1 MQQKA
6 FTLLNKGMNRDL
18 SISKAGESSAYEN
31 HNIRILARDHD
42 TLLSVTNERG
52 NKAIVLGANVG
63 FTGEL
68 VGWNVLNNH
77 VILFTHDSTQ
87 TQNPDRIYRIDYVD
101 DVFYMLGYDDNGTF
115 RAKNKPLFV
124 GNLDFDLEHPIESVV
139 YFETEDI
146 QKIYWVDGKNVL
158 RFMNF
163 MADDEEIARW
173 TGDNTYFDSNRA
185 ASFGVTAEITKD
197 NSGNTRANGVVQY
210 LLTYYNKHG
219 QETGVVWV
227 SDLVYL
233 SPVNNGGAADGT
245 NSNKVTIELFGLDT
259 SYSHY
264 RLYSIFRSSLNG
276 TPVAYIVDEG
286 EIIDDYEITEYT
298 TKATSGSVS
307 RSRTGRTSTVSRPS
321 SGSSSS
327 GTGRTN
333 YTGAIRI
340 PSGSQQDT
348 SATRRTTVNVYSVVG
363 YAKAIDDGA
372 HLVAEDVQRL
382 LYLGSQAVVAET
394 LTHKDQTLFLG
405 GLQSIGKKDYDAM
418 DAAIEAMRTAG
429 NCVTFQYSDG
439 DGEICDIPYYEDTGA
454 YNYQSQLGLTSSQIL
469 SFKGGEKY
477 RFALTFRRK
486 DGTMTEAFWIG
497 DYENDKYPIIDVKNN
512 VIKRIVAKCT
522 ISDAVKQAMSAC
534 EFETAQLMIAEATY
548 ADRSVKAQGIINPT
562 MFNVWERYNDK
573 LYSQASWISR
583 PRNSGFA
590 YKHFE
595 PVHNATSSTGEIECN
610 YWETSGSPAPYY
622 KMNGTSYSE
631 SFDGRSA
638 GKKAILLYY
647 LKKTSG
653 GRYAGGLILVEGDA
667 DESALSNMLHYEFNQ
682 DDIVGIYDDSRVIE
696 GDGYTI
702 SFKYT
707 NQYTS
712 SQTNSAEDLYNKL
725 RAACVDTLGISPNEM
740 VSLSVFSGWCT
751 NSGRGTYYNKTY
763 SSGYTDSIKA
773 LNNGDSPSETALAQR
788 WVTLSDGIDSDS
800 EDYVPSYYK
809 KHLMFVDEN
818 IVTLNSPELSYEAVS
833 FDNASNYRLRIVG
846 IARITSTT
854 GDYIVDATPGKL
866 PGENLIK
873 AKFIGETDGVVSW
886 PLWKEY
892 GLTEKKDLGRSI
904 SSDINKRTSDDYK
917 WNYDTVTYWLHMWN
931 HSGGIT
937 GFTDEDNSDYSRLN
951 SKIFANL
958 RYSYNTIYNNDRITD
973 WTSEI
978 PQGGL
983 RLFNYTSSQYLGMTC
998 GDKKVYYD
1006 ANINQSLLPPGSHKY
1021 RLLYSKDTP
1030 DTSDETES
1038 NSAFLSSSTPI
1049 QIDYISSPHAIIAL
1063 PSKKTSNSFTQTIL
1077 PYVGDVSNKIVVDD
1091 GAILP
1096 WLGGKDGHS
1105 AGITYNIDQKRFDFS
1120 AAPQTSSWSP
1130 YERYLFI
1137 GEIYY
1142 DFSDNDTRYGDVK
1155 NNRFVV
1161 AGQQYTLSQLTSSN
1175 IMYANQGDTYFQ
1187 RWDCLK
1193 TKPAETTDATNGVID
1208 ITSVMLE
1215 THINIDGR
1223 TDKQRETG
1231 YIASIK
1237 TEEFGSLNPVYSQQ
1251 NNYFA
1256 QRDLDE
1262 DFNQDVYGANIT
1274 WTLEKHDS
1282 AEIDEW
1288 SHITLAN
1295 TLKLDGDKGNCR
1307 ALRRFQNSIIAFQD
1321 KGIAEILFNSR
1332 TQLTTTDGVPVEL
1345 ANSGKVDGK
1354 RYITNKYG
1362 CSNKWSIVE
1371 GKAALYFIDNIN
1383 KAFCAFNGNVDS
1395 LSTRLNFDVW
1405 FRRDNSSKTWNPKD
1419 WDNVVSYYD
1428 RIHSDVYLV
1437 TDKAGDEACLVYNEN
1452 LGAFTSFFDY
1462 ARVPMMTNVSDR
1474 FISYR
1479 DGLLWRQNEG
1489 FYCNFF
1495 GEQKDFW
1502 VNYRVTPDPYGDKI
1516 WTNIDYRADFYHI
1529 LDSQMAD
1536 NVPEGNLINADAY
1549 GLMNDLYKEN
1559 ETFTSYR
1566 IWDEYQTTGDV
1577 SVNTNTA
1584 QIDPVRKKFR
1594 IWRIAIPRALK
1605 HDTNKHG
1612 LDRIRNPWVNI
1623 EFRKKMTDNRYLMQ
1637 LHDIV
1642 VKYFE

>member
-77 VILFTHDSTQ
+77 IILFTHDGTQ

-101 DVFYMLGYDDNGTF
+101 DVFYMLGYDENGTF
-115 RAKNKPLFV
+115 VAKNKPLFV

-163 MADDEEIARW
+163 MADDKEIARW

-185 ASFGVTAEITKD
+185 ANFGVTAEIRKD

-233 SPVNNGGAADGT
+233 SPVGNGGAADGT

-276 TPVAYIVDEG
+276 TPVAYIVGEG
-286 EIIDDYEITEYT
+286 EIEDT
-298 TKATSGSVS
+298 
-307 RSRTGRTSTVSRPS
+307 
-321 SGSSSS
+321 
-327 GTGRTN
+327 
-333 YTGAIRI
+333 RI
-340 PSGSQQDT
+340 
-348 SATRRTTVNVYSVVG
+348 
-363 YAKAIDDGA
+363 IDDGA

-382 LYLGSQAVVAET
+382 LYLGSQAVIADT

-405 GLQSIGKKDYDAM
+405 GLQSIGKSSYDDMDKAVKAM
-418 DAAIEAMRTAG
+418 HDDNGICNAI
-429 NCVTFQYSDG
+429 TFMHSYGSG
-439 DGEICDIPYYEDTGA
+439 DICDIPYHKDTGT
-454 YNYQSQLGLTSSQIL
+454 YEYDSQLKYTSSQIL

-486 DGTMTEAFWIG
+486 DGTTTEAFWIG
-497 DYENDKYPIIDVKNN
+497 DAENDKYPIIDSSAGT
-512 VIKRIVAKCT
+512 IKRVVARCVLPNAVLVAMDKCG
-522 ISDAVKQAMSAC
+522 
-534 EFETAQLMIAEATY
+534 FETAQLMIAEATY
-548 ADRSVKAQGIINPT
+548 ADRSVKAQGILNPT
-562 MFNVWERYNDK
+562 MFNVWDRYNDR
-573 LYSQASWISR
+573 LYGEASWISR

-590 YKHFE
+590 SRHFE
-595 PVHNATSSTGEIECN
+595 PVRNSTSSTGEIDCN
-610 YWETSGSPAPYY
+610 YWEEDVDPTPYY
-622 KMNGTSYSE
+622 RLNGDTYVDTFDGITFGDYRMILYAIEHSGAHYSVQVNLFNVVLNVSSFSP
-631 SFDGRSA
+631 SFDSDDLDELINYGKLEESSYTVTLERTGIYKSTTRNYSA
-638 GKKAILLYY
+638 ESLYPIIKAACKNELGLDVNSDVVDEQSFVDACHSVPKGSTLIFNRKTPGSMMSDVLTCMNLLYAWE
-647 LKKTSG
+647 KASDII
-653 GRYAGGLILVEGDA
+653 RRSDMNYA
-667 DESALSNMLHYEFNQ
+667 
-682 DDIVGIYDDSRVIE
+682 
-696 GDGYTI
+696 
-702 SFKYT
+702 
-707 NQYTS
+707 
-712 SQTNSAEDLYNKL
+712 
-725 RAACVDTLGISPNEM
+725 
-740 VSLSVFSGWCT
+740 
-751 NSGRGTYYNKTY
+751 
-763 SSGYTDSIKA
+763 
-773 LNNGDSPSETALAQR
+773 
-788 WVTLSDGIDSDS
+788 
-800 EDYVPSYYK
+800 PSYYR

-818 IVTLNSPELSYEAVS
+818 LLTLNSPELHYEAVS
-833 FDNASNYRLRIVG
+833 FDNAEGYRLRIVG
-846 IARITSTT
+846 AAKITYTAE
-854 GDYIVDATPGKL
+854 DYTVDATPGKL
-866 PGENLIK
+866 SGENLIYE
-873 AKFIGETDGVVSW
+873 KFTGNTNGIISW

-892 GLTEKKDLGRSI
+892 GLKEKQSTSGNPIPEDYK
-904 SSDINKRTSDDYK
+904 KRTSEHYEWLEK
-917 WNYDTVTYWLHMWN
+917 PVLYWLHMWN
-931 HSGGIT
+931 HSGKIN
-937 GFTDEDNSDYSRLN
+937 GFTDDDNSDYSRLN
-951 SKIFANL
+951 SKVFANL
-958 RYSYNTIYNNDRITD
+958 RYSYSTVFNYDIGDDLTY
-973 WTSEI
+973 SI
-978 PQGGL
+978 PKGSL
-983 RLFNYTSSQYLGMTC
+983 RCYNYTSSQYVGMKI
-998 GDKKVYYD
+998 GDKLCYYD
-1006 ANINQSLLPPGSHKY
+1006 ANVKQSLMPPGNHKY
-1021 RLLYSKDTP
+1021 KVLYSESVSGDDEELIGNLAYLYLDTP
-1030 DTSDETES
+1030 V
-1038 NSAFLSSSTPI
+1038 
-1049 QIDYISSPHAIIAL
+1049 QIEYLSSPHAVFAL
-1063 PSKKTSNSFTQTIL
+1063 PGGKYNQTIL
-1077 PYVGDVSNKIVVDD
+1077 PYLKSDESDSVTLGSNP
-1091 GAILP
+1091 ILP
-1096 WLGGKDGHS
+1096 WWKDESVSNYYTITQDRFSLHPS
-1105 AGITYNIDQKRFDFS
+1105 ALSDKVYSTDK
-1120 AAPQTSSWSP
+1120 
-1130 YERYLFI
+1130 YLFI

-1142 DFSDNDTRYGDVK
+1142 DFSDNDTRYGDVEK
-1155 NNRFVV
+1155 NRFVV
-1161 AGQQYTLSQLTSSN
+1161 AGPQYTYAQLSATGGN
-1175 IMYANQGDTYFQ
+1175 VMYANQGDTYFQ

-1223 TDKQRETG
+1223 TDKQREVG

-1237 TEEFGSLNPVYSQQ
+1237 TEEFGSLNTVYSQQ

-1282 AEIDEW
+1282 AEVDEW

-1405 FRRDNSSKTWNPKD
+1405 FRRDNSNKTWNPKD

-1462 ARVPMMTNVSDR
+1462 ARVPMMTNVGDR

-1516 WTNIDYRADFYHI
+1516 WTNIDYRADFYSI
-1529 LDSQMAD
+1529 LDGMSAD
-1536 NVPEGNLINADAY
+1536 IVQEGKLINGDLGSLGSILNTSLIPVGKAENKD
-1549 GLMNDLYKEN
+1549 GLPIEPVAGRDLYIEN
-1559 ETFTSYR
+1559 ETFTGYKV
-1566 IWDEYQTTGDV
+1566 WNEYQTTGYV

-1584 QIDPVRKKFR
+1584 QIDPARKKFR